1 MDLQSGYPYSLVRY
15 GLPYQYPK
23 LGKDVR
29 TDVVI
34 IGGGISGALSAYAL
48 TNAGISCAVV
58 DARSIGLGST
68 SASTSLLQYEV
79 DTPLVQLI
87 PKVGVHV
94 AESAYRLGAAT
105 IDELADICRDVK
117 CAQFARKDSLYL
129 ASYKK
134 DEEMIRKEYAARKA
148 LGLKVELWEAD
159 DISAYMGFDAPAG
172 IYSHTAAQTDAYM
185 LTHAL
190 HQYNLRQGVEVY
202 DRTKI
207 ESVDCGKRRV
217 KVYTAEGYTLSSK
230 YLILATGYEATQY
243 IREPVLQLHS
253 TYAMVSEHMSAG
265 DFWHRNCLIWET
277 KEPYLYLRTTLDNRL
292 LIGGRDEPFYNPA
305 RRDRLIVSKC
315 RQLRAD
321 FHRKF
326 PHLPFEPEFRWT
338 GTFGV
343 TTDGLP
349 YIGRYHGMAHTF
361 FALGFGGNGIT
372 FSQMAANIIRDLVLG
387 KRNEYADMFG
397 FGRGG
402 HIKS

>member
-1 MDLQSGYPYSLVRY
+1 MDLQSGYPFSLVRY

-23 LGKDVR
+23 LGRDVR

-48 TNAGISCAVV
+48 TNAGISCVVV
-58 DARSIGLGST
+58 DARTIGLGST

-79 DTPLVQLI
+79 DTPLVELI
-87 PKVGVHV
+87 PKVGVRI
-94 AESAYRLGAAT
+94 AEAAYTLGAAT
-105 IDELADICRDVK
+105 IAELADICRDVN
-117 CAQFARKDSLYL
+117 CAQYERKESLYL

-134 DEEMIRKEYAARKA
+134 DVAMIRAEYAARKA
-148 LGLKVELWEAD
+148 LGLKVELWEAED
-159 DISAYMGFDAPAG
+159 VAAYMGFESPAG

-202 DRTKI
+202 DRTQVTGV
-207 ESVDCGKRRV
+207 ECKRRV
-217 KVYTAEGYTLSSK
+217 KVHTAEGYTLSSK
-230 YLILATGYEATQY
+230 YLIVATGYEAMQY
-243 IREPVLQLHS
+243 IQEPVLRLHS
-253 TYAMVSEHMSAG
+253 TYAMVSEHMSQG

-277 KEPYLYLRTTLDNRL
+277 KEPYQYLRTTSDNRL

-305 RRDRLIVSKC
+305 RRDRLLVSKC

-321 FHRKF
+321 FHQKF

-343 TTDGLP
+343 TEDGLP
-349 YIGRYHGMAHTF
+349 YIGSYRRMPHTF

-372 FSQMAANIIRDLVLG
+372 FSQMAANIIRDLILG
-387 KRNEYADMFG
+387 KRNKYADMFG
-397 FGRGG
+397 FERGRR
-402 HIKS
+402 IRS